1 MIIKRRTSF
10 IPVQNDLNKAIA
22 FANSLDN
29 NNITQRLK
37 IKQVDNYIQ
46 TVDVI
51 KLLQTEGWKIR
62 GVGEDRG
69 RNKKVAHNYIQMVHP
84 DFSIDFSDDKKS
96 LMKQLSTLT
105 PRNNNHRWMNG
116 EAVSSLNISN
126 GCSGKDPLQME
137 MGIFRQVCSNGAV
150 AFEET
155 ASKKIKHTEHN
166 KQLLP
171 MFVNEM
177 NEKAGILLN
186 KIKHLQLVP
195 MTPDQQRS
203 FAETALIKLLGK
215 ETATK
220 LDVDDY
226 LKVNRTEDQG
236 DDVWTVFNR
245 IQESITKHAG
255 SFASDIKMNKQLME
269 LTMQYA

>member
-1 MIIKRRTSF
+1 MKRRTSF

-29 NNITQRLK
+29 NNLIQRQK
-37 IKQVDNYIQ
+37 IKQSDNYIQ
-46 TVDVI
+46 TIDVV
-51 KLLQTEGWKIR
+51 KALQTEGWKIN

-69 RNKKVAHNYIQMVHP
+69 RNKKVAHNYVQMIHP
-84 DFSIDFSDDKKS
+84 DFKVDYVGSKKK
-96 LMKQLSTLT
+96 LG
-105 PRNNNHRWMNG
+105 G
-116 EAVSSLNISN
+116 EAVSSLNIAN
-126 GCSGKDPLQME
+126 GCSGKDPLE
-137 MGIFRQVCSNGAV
+137 MNMGSFRQICSNGAV
-150 AFEET
+150 AYEEK
-155 ASKKIKHTEHN
+155 ASKKIKHTEHS
-166 KQLLP
+166 KTLLP
-171 MFVNEM
+171 MFINEM
-177 NEKAGILLN
+177 NEKAGIFMN

-195 MTPDQQRS
+195 MSPDQQRS
-203 FAETALIKLLGK
+203 FASEALIKLLGY
-215 ETATK
+215 ETAANVN
-220 LDVDDY
+220 VDDY

>member
-1 MIIKRRTSF
+1 MKRKTSF

-37 IKQVDNYIQ
+37 IKQSDNYIQ
-46 TVDVI
+46 TVDVV
-51 KLLQTEGWKIR
+51 KSLQTEGWQIR

-69 RNKKVAHNYIQMVHP
+69 RNKKIAHNYVQMIHP
-84 DFSIDFSDDKKS
+84 DFKVGYTSNK
-96 LMKQLSTLT
+96 T
-105 PRNNNHRWMNG
+105 RYGN

-126 GCSGKDPLQME
+126 GCSGKDPLE
-137 MGIFRQVCSNGAV
+137 MNMGAFRQVCSNGLV
-150 AFEET
+150 SYEEI

-166 KQLLP
+166 RTLLP
-171 MFVNEM
+171 MFINEM
-177 NEKAGILLN
+177 NEKAGIMMN
-186 KIKHLQLVP
+186 KIKHLQLIP
-195 MTPDQQRS
+195 MSPAQQRS
-203 FAETALIKLLGK
+203 FAEEALIKLLGK
-215 ETATK
+215 ETAAN
-220 LDVDDY
+220 VDMNDY

-245 IQESITKHAG
+245 IQESITKHAS
-255 SFASDIKMNKQLME
+255 SFANDIKMNKQLME

>member
-1 MIIKRRTSF
+1 MKRKTSF

-29 NNITQRLK
+29 NNITQRLR
-37 IKQVDNYIQ
+37 IKQSDNYIQ
-46 TVDVI
+46 TIDVV
-51 KLLQTEGWKIR
+51 KSLQTEGWQIR

-69 RNKKVAHNYIQMVHP
+69 LNKKIAHNYVQMIHP
-84 DFSIDFSDDKKS
+84 DFKIDYVGSKKK
-96 LMKQLSTLT
+96 LG
-105 PRNNNHRWMNG
+105 G
-116 EAVSSLNISN
+116 EAVSSLNIAN
-126 GCSGKDPLQME
+126 GCSGKDPLE
-137 MGIFRQVCSNGAV
+137 MNMGAFRQVCSNGAV

-166 KQLLP
+166 RTLLP
-171 MFVNEM
+171 MFINEM
-177 NEKAGILLN
+177 NEKAGIFMN

-195 MTPDQQRS
+195 MSPDQQRS
-203 FAETALIKLLGK
+203 FAEEALIKLLGK
-215 ETATK
+215 ETAAA
-220 LDVDDY
+220 VDMNDY

>member
-1 MIIKRRTSF
+1 MITKRKTSF

-37 IKQVDNYIQ
+37 IKQSDNYIQ
-46 TVDVI
+46 TIDVV
-51 KLLQTEGWKIR
+51 KSLQKEGWRIN

-69 RNKKVAHNYIQMVHP
+69 RNKKIAHNYVQMIHP
-84 DFSIDFSDDKKS
+84 DFKVEFSDEK
-96 LMKQLSTLT
+96 KQLIDAHAVARRGIYS
-105 PRNNNHRWMNG
+105 G
-116 EAVSSLNISN
+116 EAISSLNISN
-126 GCSGKDPLQME
+126 GCSGKDPLE
-137 MGIFRQVCSNGAV
+137 MNMGAFRMICSNGAV

-166 KQLLP
+166 KHLLP
-171 MFVNEM
+171 MFINEM
-177 NEKAGILLN
+177 NEKAGIMLN
-186 KIKHLQLVP
+186 KIKHLQL
-195 MTPDQQRS
+195 MTMSPDQQRS
-203 FAETALIKLLGK
+203 FAEEALIKLLGK
-215 ETATK
+215 ETAAN
-220 LDVDDY
+220 VDAYDY

-245 IQESITKHAG
+245 IQESITKHAS
-255 SFASDIKMNKQLME
+255 SFANDIKMNKQLME

>member
-29 NNITQRLK
+29 NNITQRQK

-46 TVDVI
+46 TVDVV
-51 KLLQTEGWKIR
+51 KSLQTEGWQIR

-69 RNKKVAHNYIQMVHP
+69 RDKKIAHNYVQMIHP
-84 DFSIDFSDDKKS
+84 DFKVDYVGSKKR
-96 LMKQLSTLT
+96 LG
-105 PRNNNHRWMNG
+105 G

-137 MGIFRQVCSNGAV
+137 MGSFRQVCSNGAV

-155 ASKKIKHTEHN
+155 ASKSIKHTEHN
-166 KQLLP
+166 KHLLP
-171 MFVNEM
+171 MFINEM

-186 KIKHLQLVP
+186 KIKHLQLIP
-195 MTPDQQRS
+195 MSPDQQRL
-203 FAETALIKLLGK
+203 FAEEALIKLLGK

-220 LDVDDY
+220 LDMNDY

-245 IQESITKHAG
+245 IQESITKHAS